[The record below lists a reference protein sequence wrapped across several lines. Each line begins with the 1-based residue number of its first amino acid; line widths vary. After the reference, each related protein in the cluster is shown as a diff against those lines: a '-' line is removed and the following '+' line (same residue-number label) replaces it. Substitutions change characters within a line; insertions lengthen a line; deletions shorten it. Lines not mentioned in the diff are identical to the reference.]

1 MGWNFINVKD
11 FFKMVEDVNIKW
23 VLLISMWFK
32 RVVFFKCSLF
42 REYLVFD

>member
-32 RVVFFKCSLF
+32 RVVFFNVV
-42 REYLVFD
+42 YLENI

>member
-32 RVVFFKCSLF
+32 RVVFF
-42 REYLVFD
+42 